1 MALPAE
7 WATRTVERIYKDWDG
22 NPMAGSVTFVAA
34 VPVETND
41 ETIVI
46 LPKPRTAVLD
56 SGGKLSISLPVT
68 DDTDMRNYGFT
79 YQVTENLTYAAGGSY
94 PTQAYN
100 VPIPSGVGALQLGTL
115 APVPSNAGV
124 VVVGG
129 IPGKSAY
136 DVAVDNGFVGTED
149 DWLESL
155 EGPTGPASTTPGPP
169 GPSAYAVWLEDNPGG
184 TEADFFLSLKG
195 APGDTSGLAAVATT
209 GSVNDLIGYVA
220 PIPAGDTQTQGIL
233 AAKVLVACDYNTGT
247 STWDA
252 APDSRLRRVFQSTAA
267 NDPAALSQERDI
279 WIVEAS

>member
-7 WATRTVERIYKDWDG
+7 WATRTVERIYLDWDG

-34 VPVETND
+34 VPVETSD
-41 ETIVI
+41 ETKVI
-46 LPKPRTAVLD
+46 LPKARTAALD
-56 SGGKLSISLPVT
+56 SAGKLSISLPVT

-79 YQVTENLTYAAGGSY
+79 YQVTENLTYPSGGAYSQ
-94 PTQAYN
+94 TYN
-100 VPIPSGVGALQLGTL
+100 VPIPTGVGTLQLGTL
-115 APVPSNAGV
+115 APIPSGAGV

-136 DVAVDNGFVGTED
+136 DVAVDNGFVGTQAQ
-149 DWLESL
+149 WLATL
-155 EGPTGPASTTPGPP
+155 EGDVGPTSTTPGPP

-195 APGDTSGLAAVATT
+195 DAGDVSGLAAVATS
-209 GSVNDLIGYVA
+209 GSVNDLVGYVA
-220 PIPAGDTQTQGIL
+220 PIPYSERQNQVIL